1 MVEILKLSGTTDQKE
16 DNDCLLMYRLEPNM
30 GGHSDFE
37 FRQATSK
44 DAAQVSAL
52 IGSTWAKF
60 FAYSVTAFDL
70 ETYLTKTVSEA
81 QIRTEIEEPTKYYLL
96 AVRSPQHESTG
107 RAEDS
112 RDPVVVGVAQL
123 NLDTTESGLTTSKPV
138 ELNRLYIKPAEQGGG
153 LAPRL
158 LEEAQDEARRR
169 GYNGLWLG
177 VWENNARAA
186 RFYEKM
192 GFVTRGEHFFW
203 VGESKR
209 RDLIMEKS
217 L

>member
-1 MVEILKLSGTTDQKE
+1 MQGQVDL
-16 DNDCLLMYRLEPNM
+16 
-30 GGHSDFE
+30 E

-60 FAYSVTAFDL
+60 FAYSVTEQDL

-81 QIRTEIEEPTKYYLL
+81 QIRKEIEDPTKFYLL
-96 AVRSPQHESTG
+96 AVRPQYS
-107 RAEDS
+107 DS
-112 RDPVVVGVAQL
+112 SNKSASKVTQSMIVGVAQL
-123 NLDTTESGLTTSKPV
+123 NLKTTESGLTTSNPV
-138 ELNRLYIKPAEQGGG
+138 ELNRLYIKPSEQGGG
-153 LAPRL
+153 LAATL
-158 LEEAQDEARRR
+158 LEAAQQEARKRD
-169 GYNGLWLG
+169 YNGLWLG
-177 VWENNARAA
+177 VWENNARAM

-192 GFVTRGEHFFW
+192 GFVRRGEHFFW

-209 RDLIMEKS
+209 RDWIMEKS